1 MCQWKVGSGCSFRVA
16 VRVLPMHDCR
26 VFAGITFQWTKTQ
39 ATSMMQL
46 KPVLSESVIKAGA
59 GGQAGKIET
68 SNMSKEHAYVQVAKT
83 E

>member
-1 MCQWKVGSGCSFRVA
+1 
-16 VRVLPMHDCR
+16 MHDCR

-46 KPVLSESVIKAGA
+46 KPVLPESVIKAGA